1 MTSTDRQRQ
10 RRVFAVDQSPGGSLL
25 RYGQLAEISRAADA
39 ALARR
44 GLGKKKYDPNEGIY
58 RKKKSGLHKG
68 RCDGTQ

>member
-39 ALARR
+39 AIAKR
-44 GLGKKKYDPNEGIY
+44 GLSVKYNPNEGIY
-58 RKKKSGLHKG
+58 RKKKS
-68 RCDGTQ
+68 R